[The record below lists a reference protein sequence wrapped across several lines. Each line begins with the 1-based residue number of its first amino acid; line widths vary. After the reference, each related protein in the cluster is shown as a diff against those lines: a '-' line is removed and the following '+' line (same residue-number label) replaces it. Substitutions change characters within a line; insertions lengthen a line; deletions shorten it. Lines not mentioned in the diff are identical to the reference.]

1 MEVSIRVLGV
11 NLDMKR
17 AEYRL
22 KPLVRKNSQARAHS
36 TLGLRQK
43 PATPARVTRIPE
55 SLPLLPSLAKVNQ
68 SLVLPKS
75 HIQPEVRPHKHR
87 LSIDGELGL
96 QVMLME
102 QRDEKGRPKL
112 KMQVKGALVNEPKKR
127 NPQVQPRITHLMD
140 ADRDGDRLREYEM
153 RRASLMTRSSISVQP
168 PIETAKCVQ
177 RFAFRSQTGSIAG
190 KSKKN
195 NQDNYLI
202 CQDFAGG
209 KNQWLFG
216 VFDGH
221 GPSGHDVSAYIKRSL
236 PQHLHAFLSHNR
248 KALSETE
255 VMSLSQG
262 FATCYQ
268 RIHAE
273 LQRSSHVDSSMSGST
288 AVSVL
293 VQGDFLLCANTGDS
307 RAVIG
312 RLQPNDHWVSMDLSK
327 DHKPD
332 DPAEKA
338 RIERSGGRVEPS
350 KGKFQID
357 HSGNAQGPA
366 RVWQPHEQTPGLAM
380 SRSLGDT
387 SANEL
392 GVTPEPDVTWLRLG
406 REDQFLVLASDG
418 VWEFLP
424 SEVVVSLVAPYWS
437 SGNVD
442 GACDKLVKE
451 ALHCWRQVS
460 ARQRDEVVD
469 DITVVLAF
477 FSP

>member
-1 MEVSIRVLGV
+1 
-11 NLDMKR
+11 MKK

-22 KPLVRKNSQARAHS
+22 HPLSRKASNPRANS
-36 TLGLRQK
+36 TLGIRRR
-43 PATPARVTRIPE
+43 PATPAKIARIPV
-55 SLPLLPSLAKVNQ
+55 SLPILPNLTKANQ
-68 SLVLPKS
+68 SFAVPRS
-75 HIQPEVRPHKHR
+75 HIQPEIQQHQHR
-87 LSIDGELGL
+87 LSIDGMLGL

-112 KMQVKGALVNEPKKR
+112 KMQVKGAVVSEPKKR
-127 NPQVQPRITHLMD
+127 GILVQPRITHLID
-140 ADRDGDRLREYEM
+140 AERAGNQSRELDF
-153 RRASLMTRSSISVQP
+153 RRSSLATRSSISVLP
-168 PIETAKCVQ
+168 TTDTVKCVQ

-195 NQDNYLI
+195 NQDNYLT

-221 GPSGHDVSAYIKRSL
+221 GPNGHDVSAHIKRSL
-236 PQHLHAFLSHNR
+236 PQHLHAFLSN
-248 KALSETE
+248 KQQKGLSETE

-262 FATCYQ
+262 FVTCYQ

-273 LQRSSHVDSSMSGST
+273 LQGSTRVDSTNSGST

-307 RAVIG
+307 RAIIG
-312 RLQPNDHWVSMDLSK
+312 RLLPNDHWIAMDLSK

-338 RIERSGGRVEPS
+338 RIERAGGRVEPS
-350 KGKFQID
+350 KGKSQSD
-357 HSGNAQGPA
+357 HSGNYQGPP
-366 RVWQPHEQTPGLAM
+366 RVWQAYELTPGLAM
-380 SRSLGDT
+380 SRSIGDT

-392 GVTPEPDVTWLRLG
+392 GVIPEPDVTWLRLS
-406 REDQFLVLASDG
+406 REDNFLVLASDG
-418 VWEFLP
+418 LWEFLS
-424 SEVVVSLVAPYWS
+424 SEVVARLVGPYWS

-442 GACDKLVKE
+442 GACDRLVKE
-451 ALHCWRQVS
+451 ALHCWRQVTS
-460 ARQRDEVVD
+460 
-469 DITVVLAF
+469 T
-477 FSP
+477 